1 MKDNKFNK
9 IQDVATSL
17 FSEKGYDGTS
27 MQEIADAVG
36 LHKSTLFH
44 YVRSKED
51 LLRHILERSGLAN
64 FSHLTAITANKEM
77 EPEEKLRRAIVNH
90 LRGVVEDIKG
100 ANIYLHVRNA
110 LPRKQMATYFER
122 QRQYRV
128 EFQKI
133 ITEMKGKGY
142 FESLDEKVVAYLILG
157 ALNSIMRWFK
167 KGGVMSI
174 DEVSDILWKMLVRGQ
189 SAVFGLNSCKSER
202 K

>member
-1 MKDNKFNK
+1 MKDNKFAK
-9 IQDVATSL
+9 IQNVATTL

-44 YVRSKED
+44 YVRGKED
-51 LLRHILERSGLAN
+51 LLRQILERSGLVN
-64 FSHLTAITANKEM
+64 FSNLSAIAGNNEM
-77 EPEEKLRRAIVNH
+77 EPEEKLRRAIRNH

-100 ANIYLHVRNA
+100 ANIYLHARNS
-110 LPRKQMATYFER
+110 LSRKQVATYVDT
-122 QRQYRV
+122 QRQYRK

-133 ITEMKGKGY
+133 IAEMQGKGY

-167 KGGVMSI
+167 KGGTMTV
-174 DEVSDILWKMLVRGQ
+174 DELGDTVWKMFVRSR
-189 SAVFGLNSCKSER
+189 SAESCLHSTESER
-202 K
+202 E